1 MKLLHNYTNDKGMPA
16 VSWYYTDNDELNSL
30 IDATYQLVLEKYGYD
45 TTIKS
50 EVAQHKIDP
59 LYGLEVV
66 YDIENELYH
75 HVKEQFMY
83 NYGGLKKPK
92 PNAMDKW
99 LDTIKEQQGVNDD
112 KKEFTNM
119 FNARVELYTNI
130 VVLFQEFGGIPK
142 IATN

>member
-1 MKLLHNYTNDKGMPA
+1 MFGKQHPA
-16 VSWYYTDNDELNSL
+16 ITWEYTDNDELNSL
-30 IDATYQLVLEKYGYD
+30 IDATYQMVLEKYGYD

-66 YDIENELYH
+66 YDIESTLYY

-83 NYGGLKKPK
+83 NYGGLEKPE
-92 PNAMDKW
+92 PDAMDIW
-99 LDTIKEQQGVNDD
+99 LEKLKEQQGVNDD